1 MAGDSSPEAP
11 TPTPAAD
18 GAEAGDLLALVY
30 PELRRLAAARM
41 AHEEPGQTLQPTALV
56 HEAWIRLAGENH
68 PWASRRQF
76 FAAAAEA
83 MRRILIER
91 ARRVGRMRHGG
102 GLRRTSLEDLDL
114 ATEADG
120 DTVDLVGEALDR
132 LEEHDPA
139 GAELVRLR
147 FFAGLSNVEAAQL
160 MGLSE
165 RTAKRAW
172 TYARGWLHEELRRL
186 R

>member
-1 MAGDSSPEAP
+1 MAGDSPPSI
-11 TPTPAAD
+11 PTPAVR
-18 GAEAGDLLALVY
+18 GAEAADLLPLVY

-41 AHEEPGQTLQPTALV
+41 AQEAPGHTLQPTALV

-91 ARRVGRMRHGG
+91 ARRAGRVRHGR

-120 DTVDLVGEALDR
+120 DTVELVGEALDR
-132 LEEHDPA
+132 LAGHDPA
-139 GAELVRLR
+139 GAELIRLR
-147 FFAGLSNVEAAQL
+147 FFTGLSNAEAAAL

-165 RTAKRAW
+165 RTAKRVW

-186 R
+186 A